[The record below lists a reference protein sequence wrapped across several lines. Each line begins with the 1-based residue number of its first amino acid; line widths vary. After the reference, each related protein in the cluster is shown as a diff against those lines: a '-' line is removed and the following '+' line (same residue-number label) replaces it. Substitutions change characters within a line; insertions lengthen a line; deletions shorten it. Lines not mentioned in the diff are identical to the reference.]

1 MGHEGRGSCT
11 GTSQDRD
18 RRGPKG
24 QLTPRR
30 QRPEEVLPGPTC
42 CPCPP
47 PQPQAPAQVNQEG
60 ARHTHWSPGLDK
72 NPLTSGPHTQSFAQS
87 WKKSLIPGP
96 QLSRRGLGA
105 PPFFLED
112 DAPGRGLLSTQS
124 TPNVNLLGQPGPW
137 SPHTQRQAG
146 LAGRRAEEWEQLSRN
161 CQWGEGP
168 RARGGLWGQWAWDQA
183 WSTRMTEPGTPN
195 QCRPQ
200 RKSPSPL
207 WTPGLYQ

>member
-1 MGHEGRGSCT
+1 MGHEGRGGCK

-18 RRGPKG
+18 RRCPKG

-42 CPCPP
+42 CPRPP
-47 PQPQAPAQVNQEG
+47 PQPQAPAHVNQEG

-72 NPLTSGPHTQSFAQS
+72 DPLTSEPHTQSFAQS

-112 DAPGRGLLSTQS
+112 DAPRRGVTINS
-124 TPNVNLLGQPGPW
+124 VNTKRGPPQAARAPEP
-137 SPHTQRQAG
+137 PHTEAG

-168 RARGGLWGQWAWDQA
+168 RARGGLLG
-183 WSTRMTEPGTPN
+183 PVGLG
-195 QCRPQ
+195 
-200 RKSPSPL
+200 PSL
-207 WTPGLYQ
+207 EHKDD